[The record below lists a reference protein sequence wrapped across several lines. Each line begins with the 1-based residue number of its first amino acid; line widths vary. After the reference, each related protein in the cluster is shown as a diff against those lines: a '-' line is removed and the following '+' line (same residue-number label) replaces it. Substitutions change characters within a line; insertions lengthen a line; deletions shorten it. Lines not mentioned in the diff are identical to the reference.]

1 MGKGAQTR
9 ETILNEAV
17 DLASVAGLDG
27 VTIGALATHTGLS
40 KSGLFAHFGSKENLQ
55 VETLRA
61 AAERFTELVVSPAL
75 QEPAGTPRV
84 RALFDKWLEWSG
96 SHHGQR
102 GCLFVASAVELDDQE
117 GPARDFL
124 VEKQRQWLDVISRS
138 ARRAIEAGDFREDI
152 DTEQL
157 AHDLYS
163 IFLGY
168 HHARRLLRDPNAET
182 RTRRA
187 FEQLIANAQ

>member
-27 VTIGALATHTGLS
+27 VTIGTLATHTGLS

-75 QEPAGTPRV
+75 QEPA
-84 RALFDKWLEWSG
+84 
-96 SHHGQR
+96 
-102 GCLFVASAVELDDQE
+102 
-117 GPARDFL
+117 
-124 VEKQRQWLDVISRS
+124 
-138 ARRAIEAGDFREDI
+138 
-152 DTEQL
+152 
-157 AHDLYS
+157 
-163 IFLGY
+163 
-168 HHARRLLRDPNAET
+168 
-182 RTRRA
+182 
-187 FEQLIANAQ
+187 

>member
-27 VTIGALATHTGLS
+27 VTIGTLATHTGLS

-61 AAERFTELVVSPAL
+61 AAERFTDLVVSPAL

-84 RALFDKWLEWSG
+84 RALFNKWLEWSG
-96 SHHGQR
+96 SHHGQHG
-102 GCLFVASAVELDDQE
+102 GCLFVASAVEIDDQE

-124 VEKQRQWLDVISRS
+124 VEKQRQ
-138 ARRAIEAGDFREDI
+138 
-152 DTEQL
+152 
-157 AHDLYS
+157 
-163 IFLGY
+163 
-168 HHARRLLRDPNAET
+168 
-182 RTRRA
+182 
-187 FEQLIANAQ
+187 